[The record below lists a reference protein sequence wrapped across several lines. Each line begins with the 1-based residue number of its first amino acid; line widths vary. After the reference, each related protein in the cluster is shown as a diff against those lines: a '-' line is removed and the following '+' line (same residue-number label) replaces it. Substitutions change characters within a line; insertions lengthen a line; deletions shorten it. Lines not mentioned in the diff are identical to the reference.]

1 MEDFISQHVR
11 LAYIDEPP
19 KGETSGDPV
28 LLVHGFGSTHAI
40 NWVFTQWFKTLTEAG
55 RRVIALDNR
64 GHGRSEKLY
73 DPDDY
78 AIPKMAEDAFNLLT
92 HLRIAR
98 ADVMGYSMGARIA
111 AFMARGSDEIIHKLV
126 LAGTGENLIEGSS
139 IPYGVAEAMEAPS
152 IDVLTD
158 PVQQMF
164 RQFADATKSD
174 LKALAACARGA
185 RYKFGPA
192 ELAEITMPVLI
203 AVGTK
208 DDIAGDP
215 TRLGTLIPNAHMLA
229 IPDRDHNR
237 AVGDPAYKRGVL
249 EFLSKDS

>member
-19 KGETSGDPV
+19 QGETRGDPV
-28 LLVHGFGSTHAI
+28 LLIHGFGSTHAI
-40 NWVFTQWFKTLTEAG
+40 NWIFTQWLKTLTEAG
-55 RRVIALDNR
+55 RRVIAFDNR

-78 AIPKMAEDAFNLLT
+78 AIPLMAEDAFNLLA
-92 HLRIAR
+92 HLGIPR
-98 ADVMGYSMGARIA
+98 ADIMGYSMGARIA
-111 AFMARGSDEIIHKLV
+111 AYLARTHKEVIRKLV

-139 IPYGVAEAMEAPS
+139 IPYGVADAMEAPS
-152 IDVLTD
+152 LDVLTD
-158 PVQQMF
+158 PVQRMF
-164 RQFADATKSD
+164 RQFAEATKSD
-174 LKALAACARGA
+174 LKALAACSRGA

-192 ELAEITMPVLI
+192 ELAEITMPVMI

-215 TRLGTLIPNAHMLA
+215 SRLGTLIPNAHMLA

-237 AVGDPAYKRGVL
+237 AVGDPVYKKGVL
-249 EFLSKDS
+249 DFLAKDR